1 MGQKKTEID
10 DILVYGYN
18 LTRRVIYFG
27 VPVDTIDPSENNM
40 SDFTLNSIEVV
51 IRVMDRM
58 VFDYPKKNITL
69 KMCSYGGDV
78 YSMLRLA
85 DYIQSCTC
93 QIVFEG
99 SGIIAS
105 SAVYLMS
112 ICDFRRVSKN
122 ATIMVHALS
131 DSDAESYVNLKINH
145 DERVRL
151 HDLMMKTLTDNSRM
165 SKEFWDDVSS
175 RDLYINSS
183 ECLSLGIVDEI
194 IPYLKRGGLRQKRI
208 NNLNKEVNK
217 QSIDK
222 LVGKLYRRIK
232 LNTKPKVTIQNPIQ
246 DKIDSTLVVDDAPV
260 EEISAEIPKRSNEE
274 NPL

>member
-18 LTRRVIYFG
+18 ITRRIVYFG
-27 VPVDTIDPSENNM
+27 VPSNTVEIAEVEM
-40 SDFTLNSIEVV
+40 SDFGLNSVEVA
-51 IRVMDRM
+51 IRIMDRM
-58 VFDYPKKNITL
+58 VFDYPRKSITI

-105 SAVYLMS
+105 SAVYLMAV
-112 ICDFRRVSKN
+112 CDFRRVSKN
-122 ATIMVHALS
+122 ATVMIHALS
-131 DSDAESYVNLKINH
+131 DSDEASFVNLKINH

-151 HDLMMKTLTDNSRM
+151 HDLMMKILTDNSRM
-165 SKEFWDDVSS
+165 SREFWDDVSS
-175 RDLYINSS
+175 RDLYMNSN
-183 ECLSLGIVDEI
+183 ECLSLGIIDEI

-208 NNLNKEVNK
+208 KNLNKEINK
-217 QSIDK
+217 QSINK
-222 LVGKLYRRIK
+222 LVNKLYQRIK
-232 LNTKPKVTIQNPIQ
+232 LSTKPKITIQNPIEE
-246 DKIDSTLVVDDAPV
+246 KIDETLIVDDAPI
-260 EEISAEIPKRSNEE
+260 EEISGNVLELPVKRVED
-274 NPL
+274 